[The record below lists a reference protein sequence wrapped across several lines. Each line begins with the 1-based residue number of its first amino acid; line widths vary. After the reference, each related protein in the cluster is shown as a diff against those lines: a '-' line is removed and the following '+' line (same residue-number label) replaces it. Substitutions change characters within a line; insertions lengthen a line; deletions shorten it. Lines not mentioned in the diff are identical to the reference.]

1 MLEWGGAA
9 GRADSM
15 QEINPVT
22 GPCCPQ
28 PLWLLSQAGQRLHTR
43 ALLEEGPHQIRA
55 GYPRPR
61 APNVQQVP

>member
-1 MLEWGGAA
+1 
-9 GRADSM
+9 M